1 MKLQL
6 LYYII
11 DAITYASRMEKQR
24 LEKQR
29 DQGKKAI
36 WDRGNNQFKGT
47 EFEVIAYGKWTFSN
61 ATED

>member
-1 MKLQL
+1 MPL
-6 LYYII
+6 LLLLEW
-11 DAITYASRMEKQR
+11 RNNG